1 MLAPQ
6 TRPGLQHL
14 HHQTSGTRGT
24 WAQPRRLIFTQP
36 SAVYPSHFQVNLV
49 RCPSHPKSTNIFDIK
64 IIFSFPSLVCS
75 DVWTATVWRKPGH
88 GGSLWSPAQHCS
100 ASLCLLFQGEERRA
114 LSWQRHSQQG
124 QGRVLQRQRILQHQ
138 GKQEKK
144 IYDFDRDHGAWK
156 LFQQLYENI
165 GSLYSQSLPGG
176 SGLSSSSSSHGFGSS
191 SSSANLGLGSSIM
204 MPSSSSSGFNSS
216 KYTQL
221 LAVIEEIGK
230 DIRPTYAGNKSS
242 AERLKRGIV
251 HAR

>member
-49 RCPSHPKSTNIFDIK
+49 RWPSHRESTNIFDIK
-64 IIFSFPSLVCS
+64 DIFLFLSLVCS

-100 ASLCLLFQGEERRA
+100 ASLCLLLQGEERRA

-144 IYDFDRDHGAWK
+144 IRPWPWY
-156 LFQQLYENI
+156 
-165 GSLYSQSLPGG
+165 
-176 SGLSSSSSSHGFGSS
+176 
-191 SSSANLGLGSSIM
+191 M
-204 MPSSSSSGFNSS
+204 MPF
-216 KYTQL
+216 
-221 LAVIEEIGK
+221 
-230 DIRPTYAGNKSS
+230 
-242 AERLKRGIV
+242 
-251 HAR
+251 